1 MLAKPA
7 QLEMGDL
14 KDRFG
19 NFDGESIG
27 HQQWPADILAKKFQ
41 PTKDIDVPP
50 DNTEIETIARAN
62 IAVGG
67 NAVVQSDIDGN
78 MLLNLRWCALEC
90 RQCCPRCSQGQLTG
104 WRGIVARNGKIAM
117 TASPMYFRTS
127 PPPATTPGTTRS
139 KKALRSLT
147 ICSSGSSSVS
157 RLKPRRSASS
167 IAALR

>member
-7 QLEMGDL
+7 QLEMADL

-27 HQQWPADILAKKFQ
+27 HQQWPADILAKEFQ
-41 PTKDIDVPP
+41 PTKDVDVPP

-90 RQCCPRCSQGQLTG
+90 YSACNFDPLSPTGLTKRLVYF
-104 WRGIVARNGKIAM
+104 WRACIG
-117 TASPMYFRTS
+117 
-127 PPPATTPGTTRS
+127 
-139 KKALRSLT
+139 
-147 ICSSGSSSVS
+147 
-157 RLKPRRSASS
+157 RSAPSPS
-167 IAALR
+167 G

>member
-1 MLAKPA
+1 LAHPVHRLVLAKPA
-7 QLEMGDL
+7 QLEMADL

-27 HQQWPADILAKKFQ
+27 HQQWPADILAEELQ
-41 PTKDIDVPP
+41 PTKDVDVPP

-90 RQCCPRCSQGQLTG
+90 RQCCLRCNQGQLTG
-104 WRGIVARNGKIAM
+104 WRWIVARNWKDRNDGVADV
-117 TASPMYFRTS
+117 
-127 PPPATTPGTTRS
+127 
-139 KKALRSLT
+139 L
-147 ICSSGSSSVS
+147 
-157 RLKPRRSASS
+157 
-167 IAALR
+167 